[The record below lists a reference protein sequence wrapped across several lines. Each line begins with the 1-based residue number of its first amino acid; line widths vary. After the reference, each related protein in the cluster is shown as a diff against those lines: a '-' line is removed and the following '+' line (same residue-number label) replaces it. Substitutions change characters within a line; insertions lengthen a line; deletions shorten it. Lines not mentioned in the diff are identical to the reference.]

1 MGKRNGVIMN
11 QGQEL
16 PSGQP
21 LWSGIL
27 LEVRIMYSIVMKSN
41 CFIKQ
46 IILTVGQNN
55 Y

>member
-1 MGKRNGVIMN
+1 MH

-27 LEVRIMYSIVMKSN
+27 LEVRIIYSIVMNSN
-41 CFIKQ
+41 LLFVSSIVILSFILSK
-46 IILTVGQNN
+46 LFSH
-55 Y
+55 